1 MEWVED
7 CLESVCLVEGEV
19 CVGVCILNRE
29 NDVVNEWERWS
40 IGEEVVVGWFWMMV
54 VCLNEVM
61 VKVKMIVLRGFELR
75 SRKEGF
81 DE

>member
-1 MEWVED
+1 M
-7 CLESVCLVEGEV
+7 
-19 CVGVCILNRE
+19 I
-29 NDVVNEWERWS
+29 
-40 IGEEVVVGWFWMMV
+40 V